1 MKKSLIALA
10 VAGVFAAPAAFA
22 ASANVDVY
30 GIMSFAIEDTDA
42 DGVDVAVVDRV
53 SRLGFKGSEDLG
65 GGLKAIWQIESQL
78 NATTNENLGNIYY
91 SGGPVGRTALRNTFV
106 GLAGDFGVFVLGRHD
121 TPYKLGTGSLD
132 IFADTMADYN
142 GMPDGVDLIDKVHDY
157 RTPQAIAYISPT
169 WSGFHF
175 AVATIATNTS
185 INLDTTDSFDAW
197 SATGV
202 YSNGP
207 LFVSGSWQQVNLSEL
222 GFDDS
227 SAWKLGVGY
236 TLGDL
241 KLGAIYENVENSV
254 LYSSVAGCSAMNVSC
269 STLSGLADRDSWLI
283 NAAYTMGPIVL
294 KAEYGQKDID
304 GGANSDAWALGA
316 DYNLSKRTT
325 AYAVFAQGDNDS
337 GDDVSGW
344 ALGLKHS
351 F

>member
-132 IFADTMADYN
+132 
-142 GMPDGVDLIDKVHDY
+142 V
-157 RTPQAIAYISPT
+157 
-169 WSGFHF
+169 
-175 AVATIATNTS
+175 
-185 INLDTTDSFDAW
+185 
-197 SATGV
+197 
-202 YSNGP
+202 
-207 LFVSGSWQQVNLSEL
+207 
-222 GFDDS
+222 
-227 SAWKLGVGY
+227 
-236 TLGDL
+236 
-241 KLGAIYENVENSV
+241 
-254 LYSSVAGCSAMNVSC
+254 
-269 STLSGLADRDSWLI
+269 
-283 NAAYTMGPIVL
+283 
-294 KAEYGQKDID
+294 
-304 GGANSDAWALGA
+304 
-316 DYNLSKRTT
+316 
-325 AYAVFAQGDNDS
+325 
-337 GDDVSGW
+337 
-344 ALGLKHS
+344 
-351 F
+351 